1 MPSHEI
7 IFASDGTGRCLYT
20 EAIDLSAVGRL
31 AIARATTIEFD
42 AAAQRWV
49 VRTPEG
55 VERFRHARREACV
68 AWVHAALEA
77 AETDKHESHQQGDHA
92 LYQPVY
98 LGERDEIDADDCTL
112 ERQHLKY
119 KPAA

>member
-1 MPSHEI
+1 MATHEI
-7 IFASDGTGRCLYT
+7 IFQTDGTGRGLYT

-31 AIARATTIEFD
+31 AVARATTIEFD

-68 AWVHAALEA
+68 AWEHAALEA
-77 AETDKHESHQQGDHA
+77 EENRKHSNPNQGEPDH
-92 LYQPVY
+92 
-98 LGERDEIDADDCTL
+98 D
-112 ERQHLKY
+112 
-119 KPAA
+119 

>member
-1 MPSHEI
+1 MATHEI
-7 IFASDGTGRCLYT
+7 IFQTDGTGRCLYT

-68 AWVHAALEA
+68 AWEHAALEA
-77 AETDKHESHQQGDHA
+77 AETHKHESHHQQGEPDH
-92 LYQPVY
+92 
-98 LGERDEIDADDCTL
+98 D
-112 ERQHLKY
+112 
-119 KPAA
+119 

>member
-1 MPSHEI
+1 MATHEI
-7 IFASDGTGRCLYT
+7 IFQTDGTGRCLYT

-31 AIARATTIEFD
+31 AVARATTIEFD

-68 AWVHAALEA
+68 AWAHAALEP
-77 AETDKHESHQQGDHA
+77 AEPHTDESHHQQG
-92 LYQPVY
+92 
-98 LGERDEIDADDCTL
+98 ERDPD
-112 ERQHLKY
+112 
-119 KPAA
+119 

>member
-1 MPSHEI
+1 MSE
-7 IFASDGTGRCLYT
+7 GTEVGFVHVLK
-20 EAIDLSAVGRL
+20 SALCHHAANSSV
-31 AIARATTIEFD
+31 IARATTIEFD

>member
-1 MPSHEI
+1 MSC
-7 IFASDGTGRCLYT
+7 ASKAPATSPRTACPTAATGSQQIVFQTDGTGRCLYT

-31 AIARATTIEFD
+31 AIARATTIAFD

-68 AWVHAALEA
+68 AWEHAALEA
-77 AETDKHESHQQGDHA
+77 AETQKHESHQQGEPDH
-92 LYQPVY
+92 
-98 LGERDEIDADDCTL
+98 D
-112 ERQHLKY
+112 
-119 KPAA
+119 